1 MGVIDPGGTLPA
13 KEKKLLWRNWLR
25 WGVLLLACFF
35 YTWFYAGFL
44 SYTMLYLVALLP
56 VVSLLALLVN
66 LFTFRISETLN
77 ERIFVKG
84 ENAMYQLILANESP
98 LPIPYVAI
106 SMYLE
111 GQILCRDMKSLHL
124 SLHPFAKK
132 TYEYGMPLPYR
143 GRYSVGVDSIVFRD
157 FLGLFFLR
165 HRPLER
171 KSILVKPR
179 VRLQAHRRVPAAMV
193 SEGNELAGLFE
204 PGNDE
209 LVDIRQYVPGDS
221 LRKVHWK
228 LTAKV
233 GTPMVRDMR
242 NELDND
248 ILLVLDVTAAPEQT
262 GRTLLLEDG
271 LIEECVSQTQ
281 YLLAQSL
288 PVRLC
293 FWREE
298 PVVLRAITPGDFQKA
313 YELLSEV
320 KFNQEG
326 RFEEL
331 LDNFLDTGRHRSLVF
346 LFTVQLTNELIE
358 KAIALR
364 FRGFDLELFY
374 LLPPGTDTQNLSAG
388 APDRSIAEQMDRHGI
403 RVHRLTVE
411 PVDAVDT
418 ADAGNAVNAG
428 NAVGTGRIEQEN
440 PAARPGTEGGRA
452 GETDEKVG

>member
-1 MGVIDPGGTLPA
+1 M
-13 KEKKLLWRNWLR
+13 
-25 WGVLLLACFF
+25 
-35 YTWFYAGFL
+35 
-44 SYTMLYLVALLP
+44 
-56 VVSLLALLVN
+56 
-66 LFTFRISETLN
+66 
-77 ERIFVKG
+77 
-84 ENAMYQLILANESP
+84 
-98 LPIPYVAI
+98 
-106 SMYLE
+106 
-111 GQILCRDMKSLHL
+111 
-124 SLHPFAKK
+124 
-132 TYEYGMPLPYR
+132 
-143 GRYSVGVDSIVFRD
+143 
-157 FLGLFFLR
+157 
-165 HRPLER
+165 
-171 KSILVKPR
+171 KPR
-179 VRLQAHRRVPAAMV
+179 VRIQAHRRVPAAMV

-209 LVDIRQYVPGDS
+209 LVDIRRYVPGDS

-233 GTPMVRDMR
+233 GIPMVRDMR

-248 ILLVLDVTAAPEQT
+248 ILLVLDVTAASEQT
-262 GRTLLLEDG
+262 GQTLLLEDC

-281 YLLAQSL
+281 YLLTRSL

-346 LFTVQLTNELIE
+346 LFTVRLTSELIE

-364 FRGFDLELFY
+364 HRGYDLELFY
-374 LLPPGTDTQNLSAG
+374 LIQPGG
-388 APDRSIAEQMDRHGI
+388 AIQGRSQDASDRSITEQMDRHGI
-403 RVHRLTVE
+403 RVHRL
-411 PVDAVDT
+411 AVAASAEDYT
-418 ADAGNAVNAG
+418 
-428 NAVGTGRIEQEN
+428 GTDI
-440 PAARPGTEGGRA
+440 PGTDTQEEGGST